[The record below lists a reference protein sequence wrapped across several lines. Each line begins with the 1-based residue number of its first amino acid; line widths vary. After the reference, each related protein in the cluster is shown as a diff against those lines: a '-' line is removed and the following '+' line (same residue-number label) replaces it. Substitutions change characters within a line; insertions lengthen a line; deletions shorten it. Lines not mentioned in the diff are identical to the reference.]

1 MKSAKFTALLA
12 LLISLPA
19 ASADW
24 KLLSE
29 TEDPEKIT
37 SWYVDAASIVHEDD
51 YMRAVLRTSWSSPQF
66 GPDKTAYQS
75 TTYLNYFD
83 CDTRKIAYTANTYF
97 AGIEPMGKPV
107 HAEAA
112 RPLEKL
118 KFQSVVPG
126 SAGESRLDF
135 VCQFRSKN
143 FMTRIYEKKPYI
155 QVAMLR
161 MLPN

>member
-1 MKSAKFTALLA
+1 MKSTQLITLLA
-12 LLISLPA
+12 LFISLPA

-37 SWYVDAASIVHEDD
+37 SWYVDAASIVREDD

-66 GPDKTAYQS
+66 GPDRTAYQS

-107 HAEAA
+107 HTEAE

-118 KFQSVVPG
+118 KFQPVVPG
-126 SAGESRLDF
+126 SAGENRLDF

-143 FMTRIYEKKPYI
+143 FITHLNNK
-155 QVAMLR
+155 
-161 MLPN
+161 LPVSLTPAS